1 MELIVL
7 SIVWVL
13 IFSGVAIIFAQFYG
27 KIKMTRNRVGLGIF
41 LVISGV
47 IVNAILVVTMLG

>member
-1 MELIVL
+1 MELIL
-7 SIVWVL
+7 LPIVWVL
-13 IFSGVAIIFAQFYG
+13 IFSGAAITIAQICG
-27 KIKMTRNRVGLGIF
+27 KIKMTRNRALLGVF